1 MAADTSSLPTTERQ
15 SETRELPS
23 QLLRREAKL
32 QRSNGVHADQMD
44 EEDEDTTTAIGGQ
57 AQETEY
63 FMTE

>member
-1 MAADTSSLPTTERQ
+1 
-15 SETRELPS
+15 
-23 QLLRREAKL
+23 
-32 QRSNGVHADQMD
+32 MD